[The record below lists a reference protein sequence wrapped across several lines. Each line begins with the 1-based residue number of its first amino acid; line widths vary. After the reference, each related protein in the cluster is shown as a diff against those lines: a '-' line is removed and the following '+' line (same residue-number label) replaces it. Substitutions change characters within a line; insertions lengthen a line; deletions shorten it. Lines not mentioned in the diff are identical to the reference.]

1 MLGNDL
7 PAFEDLRRQFTT
19 VEDDTAKAEIVQL
32 QSAFNGSG
40 EHAEVLQYLGSLGFA
55 VGNLED
61 LLAGVNGLEGEEEL
75 AAFRC
80 REGVAVSHGS
90 DGWWLLFVDGVPT

>member
-1 MLGNDL
+1 MLRNDL
-7 PAFEDLRRQFTT
+7 PAFADLRRRFINL
-19 VEDDTAKAEIVQL
+19 DDDAPKAEVVQL
-32 QSAFNGSG
+32 QSAFTGSG
-40 EHAEVLQYLGSLGFA
+40 EPAEVLQYLGSFGFV

-61 LLAGVNGLEGEEEL
+61 LLAGINGLEGEEEL